1 MSFPIQV
8 ISESQ
13 TLKIKEHDLRGREE
27 SRQIVDAE
35 KVIDELGQVPFDF
48 ERGLLLQVHLIILS
62 DHEHL
67 LFIRLPALC
76 SDSRGLENLL
86 LEIYRFYGAYL
97 SNEEVADSSIQY
109 ADFSEWQNQ
118 SFEAM
123 DVSRDGREFW
133 SRSELSTGWV
143 STLPI
148 EKKGGSNIGF
158 QPEVISIV
166 LASDL
171 VEQLEDLSRKF
182 DVSPSVFLLTCWQVL
197 LWKLTAESNIIVGA
211 AFDGRYYEEL
221 QDALGLF
228 VKYLP
233 LHCRLN
239 SDDLFEVALRSA
251 QRAWQEAALWQD
263 YFAPE
268 HLGYVFPQSSGP
280 VFYVPLAFDFQVA
293 PAPLRLAGLQFSLLS
308 QRICLDRFQLKLSCW
323 RHSDGLQA
331 EFHF

>member
-1 MSFPIQV
+1 
-8 ISESQ
+8 
-13 TLKIKEHDLRGREE
+13 
-27 SRQIVDAE
+27 
-35 KVIDELGQVPFDF
+35 
-48 ERGLLLQVHLIILS
+48 
-62 DHEHL
+62 
-67 LFIRLPALC
+67 
-76 SDSRGLENLL
+76 
-86 LEIYRFYGAYL
+86 
-97 SNEEVADSSIQY
+97 
-109 ADFSEWQNQ
+109 
-118 SFEAM
+118 
-123 DVSRDGREFW
+123 
-133 SRSELSTGWV
+133 
-143 STLPI
+143 
-148 EKKGGSNIGF
+148 
-158 QPEVISIV
+158 
-166 LASDL
+166 
-171 VEQLEDLSRKF
+171 
-182 DVSPSVFLLTCWQVL
+182 SVFLLTCWQVL

-331 EFHF
+331 EFHFNAKSFEASDVVRMGSQYEQLLRGALQLPEAKVCSLSVLNEVERRQILYGWNSTEGKYPARACLHELIEAQVERTPDSTAVVRGGERLSYRELNR